1 MLVTDPGYMSKT
13 RHARDDD
20 SLLEI
25 VRILVF
31 VQLAIAIVT
40 SIESMVFGA
49 FSGSPGPALLTLV
62 AAGLTTVFYIG
73 LGRRSPRSRRWAD
86 SLPGR
91 LDRVRLDRSAARDLS
106 GRQSS
111 GANSAADP
119 NRAAICDL
127 PDASQASGASRIL
140 GRTRPE
146 LADFR
151 GCHYQGPEPCD
162 GMKTTT
168 CRFPTVV

>member
-73 LGRRSPRSRRWAD
+73 LGRRSPRSRRWLIRFQVGWIAFASID
-86 SLPGR
+86 LLLAIFLAGRVLAPIPLLTRIVLPYAIFRMLRKPAVQAEFWAAPVPNSLISE
-91 LDRVRLDRSAARDLS
+91 VVTTRD
-106 GRQSS
+106 QSH
-111 GANSAADP
+111 AMA
-119 NRAAICDL
+119 
-127 PDASQASGASRIL
+127 
-140 GRTRPE
+140 
-146 LADFR
+146 
-151 GCHYQGPEPCD
+151 
-162 GMKTTT
+162 
-168 CRFPTVV
+168 